1 MVQEVKLEYTAN
13 NLVKLVRDNYGD
25 NSIEYLVGRL
35 TSVVNENQ
43 LKVLIDHEK
52 ERNNVRQGK

>member
-25 NSIEYLVGRL
+25 NAIEYLVGRL

-43 LKVLIDHEK
+43 LKVLIDQE
-52 ERNNVRQGK
+52 N

>member
-1 MVQEVKLEYTAN
+1 MVQEVELEYTAN

-25 NSIEYLVGRL
+25 NAIEYLVGRL
-35 TSVVNENQ
+35 TSVVNESQ

-52 ERNNVRQGK
+52 ERNNVR

>member
-25 NSIEYLVGRL
+25 NAIEYLVGRL

>member
-13 NLVKLVRDNYGD
+13 NLIKLVRDNYGD
-25 NSIEYLVGRL
+25 NAIEYLVGRL